1 MGRLSRRDFGPFH
14 RIYAGIYFTASPAGY
29 VKRMRRHKFRFL
41 WNFQQVQAVSRSIRS
56 VDGDSDSGSNDLTN
70 QFKDG
75 RVDFQLRPN
84 PSSNNKRPSVRR
96 LLSTSSAATTI
107 AEDSEINI

>member
-1 MGRLSRRDFGPFH
+1 MESN
-14 RIYAGIYFTASPAGY
+14 
-29 VKRMRRHKFRFL
+29 K
-41 WNFQQVQAVSRSIRS
+41 VQAVSRSIRWG
-56 VDGDSDSGSNDLTN
+56 DDDDSDSASNDSTN

-75 RVDFQLRPN
+75 SGRADFQLKSNN

>member
-1 MGRLSRRDFGPFH
+1 MGLS
-14 RIYAGIYFTASPAGY
+14 IAYMLVI
-29 VKRMRRHKFRFL
+29 RFL
-41 WNFQQVQAVSRSIRS
+41 RLNVVNVKSSALLLVSPFPQKVQAMNRRIRW
-56 VDGDSDSGSNDLTN
+56 GDDDDTGSGGNDSTN

-75 RVDFQLRPN
+75 HVDFQLKTN

>member
-1 MGRLSRRDFGPFH
+1 MQMF
-14 RIYAGIYFTASPAGY
+14 FTIHLHFYG
-29 VKRMRRHKFRFL
+29 VKKI
-41 WNFQQVQAVSRSIRS
+41 QAVSRSIRWG
-56 VDGDSDSGSNDLTN
+56 DDDSDSVSNDSTTN

-75 RVDFQLRPN
+75 GSGRVELKSNN

>member
-1 MGRLSRRDFGPFH
+1 MGLSVAFMLVFH
-14 RIYAGIYFTASPAGY
+14 IFIVAFDYLTTFLFEIRY
-29 VKRMRRHKFRFL
+29 VNKIK
-41 WNFQQVQAVSRSIRS
+41 VQAVSRSIRWG
-56 VDGDSDSGSNDLTN
+56 DDDSDSVSNDSTN

-75 RVDFQLRPN
+75 GSSGRVDFQLSKSNN